1 MQNTL
6 IVVPCFNEEE
16 RLSIEKFH
24 EVLSDNHQLSFL
36 FVNDGSMDG
45 TEKLLNLAASK
56 SKRIAVLNLEKNYG
70 KAEAV
75 RRGITAS
82 TGEPFRYIGF
92 WDADLA
98 TPLYIIEEMIRVAD
112 NESAK
117 LVIGSRLKRMGS
129 RIHRKTLRHY
139 AGRIFSAAA
148 YCCTFEKI
156 YDTQCGAKLFLNDA
170 CLEAVF
176 KERFSVSWI
185 FDTEIIARYSEIS
198 KCQGRN
204 SLDGWLVEWP
214 LSEWRD
220 IPGSKLRIRDFVI
233 AGVDMIKLFKKY
245 SPIINSRRLQ
255 LRKSSGAG

>member
-16 RLSIEKFH
+16 RLPIEQFL
-24 EVLSDNHQLSFL
+24 EVLADNHQLNFL
-36 FVNDGSMDG
+36 FVNDGSTDG
-45 TEKLLNLAASK
+45 TDKLLNIGVSR
-56 SKRIAVLNLEKNYG
+56 SERIAVLNLEKNSG

-82 TGEPFRYIGF
+82 TGKAFRYIGF

-98 TPLYIIEEMIRVAD
+98 TPLYIIEEMVRVAD
-112 NESAK
+112 KESAK

-139 AGRIFSAAA
+139 AGRLFSAAA
-148 YCCTFEKI
+148 YFCTFENV
-156 YDTQCGAKLFLNDA
+156 YDTQCGAKIFLNDA

-176 KERFSVSWI
+176 RERFSVSWI
-185 FDTEIIARYSEIS
+185 FDTEIIARYSELS
-198 KCQGRN
+198 RNQGRE

-214 LSEWRD
+214 LNEWRD
-220 IPGSKLRIRDFVI
+220 VPGSKLRIWDFVI
-233 AGVDMIKLFKKY
+233 AGVDLISLFKTY
-245 SPIINSRRLQ
+245 SPIIKSRRSRL
-255 LRKSSGAG
+255 KS